1 MTAAGAL
8 HSLTTPR
15 VRSILLASVLFLALQ
30 LSAEIPLGGALRL
43 GAITLAL
50 SLVGA
55 RLTNWAL
62 PNLHQIGKVSLGTT
76 LALTLWTLGDQ
87 ALRPLGV
94 RSVLT
99 PLLLCAA
106 IGLVVASFSR
116 NKTKTQP
123 VDTAVNH
130 LDVVALL
137 ALYTLLLL
145 SQTWSWLRWSSLV
158 SAATVIAYLW
168 ARRRSLRSARL
179 FLVVGFLFAVIGLS
193 IGIVTRRTDWWL
205 PGYGMDEL
213 EYLSNAAY
221 QWGPAMDVL
230 VANERIGYQW
240 LGFATIGLFEH
251 AGGVADFVIA
261 TRFDFVFSAAVSAVL
276 VLAITYELVAD
287 RVQASAAALLACA
300 MTTTMFYPN
309 PWGLFV
315 VNFRGFQS
323 IALLGVVLASLGWI
337 KHRFAGV
344 SFIPIAVVSSALVA
358 MKTAALVPIGVTLSV
373 GVIFG
378 VVRRERRIVLPLIG
392 LGMFLVISTLLT
404 IRGGSGMQFS
414 IRQPFVFIDQ
424 FLEGSFRADRLASES
439 LGTLLR
445 LAVGASF
452 LMTLTVGA
460 VATAWWW
467 AKHLRSRWVFALL
480 GLPVLVGVFF
490 ATFTS
495 RVSDTHMH
503 FLQVPATATF
513 PLLGAA
519 TMYVA
524 VGTGHFTWS
533 SSMRLSA
540 LGLSAFIAVMST
552 LISTSSSVGPDSFS
566 SRLGVLGALASS
578 VLVVAL
584 SASYL
589 FQRIV
594 MREQPLRASLETFV
608 VCVSIFMLVTGL
620 TQPWTLDRQPMFRSG
635 VHEGQLGSADLRRV
649 SDWVA
654 NNTLVDAV
662 LATNMFAGEGNS
674 LADSCAVSS
683 LEREVSLTETIETTN
698 YFTLVTFTK
707 RRFVVAAPYYASIV
721 LGRPLEYEVRTS
733 LMYGCEPNSEN
744 RSALKTLGADWYVA
758 YLPTTAPR
766 FSAPDRIA
774 FQSGPYYV
782 VELG

>member
-1 MTAAGAL
+1 MTTSPL

-15 VRSILLASVLFLALQ
+15 IRSILLASVLFLALQ

-50 SLVGA
+50 ALVGA

-62 PNLHQIGKVSLGTT
+62 PNLHQISKVSLGTT
-76 LALTLWTLGDQ
+76 LAVTLWTLGDQ
-87 ALRPLGV
+87 VLRPLGV

-130 LDVVALL
+130 LDEVALL

-251 AGGVADFVIA
+251 AGGVADFVIG
-261 TRFDFVFSAAVSAVL
+261 TRFDFVFSAAVSAAL

-287 RVQASAAALLACA
+287 RIQASIAALLACA

-337 KHRFAGV
+337 KHQFAAV
-344 SFIPIAVVSSALVA
+344 SFIPLAVVSSALVA

-378 VVRRERRIVLPLIG
+378 LVRREWRIVLPLIG

-404 IRGGSGMQFS
+404 IRGSSGMQFS
-414 IRQPFVFIDQ
+414 IRQPFVFLDR
-424 FLEGSFRADRLASES
+424 FYGASFRTDRLASVS
-439 LGTLLR
+439 LGTLR
-445 LAVGASF
+445 MLAEGAA
-452 LMTLTVGA
+452 LLTTLTVGA
-460 VATAWWW
+460 VAAAWWW
-467 AKHLRSRWVFALL
+467 AKQLRSWWVFALL

-495 RVSDTHMH
+495 RVSDTQMH
-503 FLQVPATATF
+503 FLQVPVTAMFMFLAVAGTYCLASVRDLPFIRNSFHFAIPASAAICVSVFALRSPFRIAGLEVALVREGVVLFNIVLATLLIAVLAQYLIPRTVHRLSMPVIVGGVVVF
-513 PLLGAA
+513 MAVVGVTNPLLLDRQG
-519 TMYVA
+519 MY
-524 VGTGHFTWS
+524 
-533 SSMRLSA
+533 
-540 LGLSAFIAVMST
+540 
-552 LISTSSSVGPDSFS
+552 DSGIEE
-566 SRLGVLGALASS
+566 GVLGSPQLRDISQWLTENTSVTDVLAS
-578 VLVVAL
+578 
-584 SASYL
+584 
-589 FQRIV
+589 
-594 MREQPLRASLETFV
+594 
-608 VCVSIFMLVTGL
+608 
-620 TQPWTLDRQPMFRSG
+620 
-635 VHEGQLGSADLRRV
+635 
-649 SDWVA
+649 
-654 NNTLVDAV
+654 
-662 LATNMFAGEGNS
+662 NMFAAEDTL

-683 LEREVSLTETIETTN
+683 EERNTLLSENLAKTN
-698 YFTLVTFTK
+698 YFTLMMLSK
-707 RRFVVAAPYYASIV
+707 RRFVVAAPHYASFTI
-721 LGRPLEYEVRTS
+721 GRPLVHEVRTS
-733 LMYGCEPNSEN
+733 LMYGCEPNSKN
-744 RSALKTLGADWYVA
+744 RSALKRLGADWYVA
-758 YLPTTAPR
+758 YLPTTSPA
-766 FSAPDRIA
+766 FQAPDRIA
-774 FQSGPYYV
+774 YQSGSFFV
-782 VELG
+782 IHLG